1 MDPITI
7 GTAIGACKAAVST
20 AKSIQ
25 ELSHSL
31 QDLWTAEA
39 DYNEIKTI
47 IEDIAKGGQS

>member
-31 QDLWTAEA
+31 QDLWTAETE
-39 DYNEIKTI
+39 YNEK
-47 IEDIAKGGQS
+47 KRNKKSKKFG